1 MKRLFLALGI
11 LMGSVLAGWTPPA
24 LADGCYI
31 CTSGS
36 GCGQYC
42 RYTGADNADN
52 RKKCAAANCK
62 IGGTASCPTGVN
74 IKTCSAGR
82 PLDRL
87 HQLATF
93 AEERPQ

>member
-1 MKRLFLALGI
+1 MIRSI
-11 LMGSVLAGWTPPA
+11 LVFVMLIGWTLPA
-24 LADGCYI
+24 LADRCYI
-31 CTSGS
+31 CSSGS

-52 RKKCAAANCK
+52 RKKCTTANCK

-74 IKTCSAGR
+74 IKTCSAAR

-87 HQLATF
+87 HHLATF